1 MPSIPRGDQSATVNF
16 PTQKKFVKKP
26 ASQQAAIRCTPYL
39 AKKSAHMLRMLLPG
53 GGEIGTAIC
62 VEDGSYCAGD
72 DNDSRQEQERGRWK
86 RIREG
91 NEGAGSGEA
100 EAEDR
105 KRGMGEEKLPR
116 ERRGSC
122 DDSLV
127 CLNTAMKEVRQR
139 GREPRPGQ
147 SVVTG
152 SRWPDLPLG
161 TVTRSPTFLSCSA
174 AVQNLAQGEPGVA
187 VNRGPGRAGPG
198 TWVPP
203 THFLQIFVIS
213 MDVEA

>member
-1 MPSIPRGDQSATVNF
+1 MAMPSIPRGDQSATVNF
-16 PTQKKFVKKP
+16 PIQRKFVKKP

-39 AKKSAHMLRMLLPG
+39 AKKSAHMLMMLLPG

-72 DNDSRQEQERGRWK
+72 GNDSREEQERGRWK

-105 KRGMGEEKLPR
+105 KRGMGEEKRAR

-139 GREPRPGQ
+139 GREPRPECCGDRFPLARFTAAYGNPVTNVPFKFRCGSKSRTGRTGGCRQ
-147 SVVTG
+147 S
-152 SRWPDLPLG
+152 
-161 TVTRSPTFLSCSA
+161 
-174 AVQNLAQGEPGVA
+174 
-187 VNRGPGRAGPG
+187 RAGPG
-198 TWVPP
+198 RVHGSPLP
-203 THFLQIFVIS
+203 TFFKFS
-213 MDVEA
+213 